1 MNEEQIWAE
10 LGHQGFQELT
20 RRFYE
25 KVKVDDLMAPMYPDD
40 DWEGAERRLFLFFTA
55 RFGGNPTYEMERGH
69 PRLRARHM
77 PFKINEAARD
87 RWIKNMALSME
98 EMNITKETKLALFN
112 FFSQIADF
120 MRNQ

>member
-1 MNEEQIWAE
+1 MNEEEIWAE
-10 LGHQGFQELT
+10 LGHEGFKELT

-25 KVKVDDLMAPMYPDD
+25 KVKVDDIMAPMYPAD
-40 DWEGAERRLFLFFTA
+40 DWEGSERRLFLFFTA
-55 RFGGNPTYEMERGH
+55 RFGGDPTYQIERGH

-77 PFKINEAARD
+77 PFKIDEAARD
-87 RWIKNMALSME
+87 RWLKNMGQSME
-98 EMNITKETKLALFN
+98 EMEITKPTKLALFG